1 MELREMEPNRR
12 NRISRSGLT
21 YVSILIFLFLIPFL
35 FKKFIVFV
43 TAYLVINMLLA
54 AATWAI
60 FHQTGQAL
68 FAIAVI
74 AGIGGYVSGILSE
87 VIGNTWITMLIA
99 VVVSGGIGMVLY
111 CIGSRVPGHIQFAVL
126 NLTLIWV
133 FNYFIVALAPITKGP
148 DGLSVSYFWPKWL
161 FGDIR
166 YRYWAVLL
174 IASACIFLIKYI
186 MNSRTGKILTLIGRN
201 PVLAETVGINVK
213 KYTILSYLWFSP
225 IIGLGGALYT
235 HFVGYISPVPWSAD
249 FSVII
254 VFCSLIGGTGSILGP
269 LLGAILATGIP
280 ILFDATAEFRFG
292 IVGVLAIVIF
302 LVKPDGIVGWIDEM
316 RVKGLRTAGP

>member
-1 MELREMEPNRR
+1 MEANQRKRTVRTTM
-12 NRISRSGLT
+12 T
-21 YVSILIFLFLIPFL
+21 YILILAFLFLIPFL
-35 FKKFIVFV
+35 FKKFVVFV
-43 TAYLVINMLLA
+43 TAYLIINMLLA

-87 VIGNTWITMLIA
+87 TIGNTWLTMFIA
-99 VVVSGGIGMVLY
+99 MVLCCGVGIVFY
-111 CIGSRVPGHIQFAVL
+111 FIGSRVVGHIQFAVL
-126 NLTLIWV
+126 NLTFIWV

-148 DGLSVSYFWPKWL
+148 DGLSVSYFSPKWL
-161 FGDIR
+161 FSDIR
-166 YRYWAVLL
+166 YRYWLILL
-174 IASACIFLIKYI
+174 IGAACIFLIRYI
-186 MNSRTGKILTLIGRN
+186 MNSRTGQILSLIGRN

-213 KYTILSYLWFSP
+213 KYTILSYLYFSP

-235 HFVGYISPVPWSAD
+235 HLVGYISPVPWSAD

-254 VFCSLIGGTGSILGP
+254 VFCSLIGGTSSVFGP
-269 LLGAILATGIP
+269 ILGAILATGIP

-302 LVKPDGIVGWIDEM
+302 LVKPDGIVGWIDEIRM
-316 RVKGLRTAGP
+316 KRRLKATGP

>member
-1 MELREMEPNRR
+1 MGANQRSRINR
-12 NRISRSGLT
+12 STLT
-21 YVSILIFLFLIPFL
+21 YWSILIFLFLIPFL

-43 TAYLVINMLLA
+43 TAYLLINMLLA

-74 AGIGGYVSGILSE
+74 AGIGGYVSGILSGT
-87 VIGNTWITMLIA
+87 IGNTWVTMFIA
-99 VVVSGGIGMVLY
+99 VILSCGFGMMLY
-111 CIGSRVPGHIQFAVL
+111 FVGSRVPGHIQFAVL
-126 NLTLIWV
+126 NLTFIWV
-133 FNYFIVALAPITKGP
+133 FNYFIIALAPITKGP
-148 DGLSVSYFWPKWL
+148 DGLSVSYFSPKWL
-161 FGDIR
+161 FADMS

-174 IASACIFLIKYI
+174 IASSCIFLIKHI
-186 MNSRTGKILTLIGRN
+186 MDSRNGKILTLIGRN
-201 PVLAETVGINVK
+201 PLLAETVGINVK

-235 HFVGYISPVPWSAD
+235 HFVGYASPVPWSAD

-254 VFCSLIGGTGSILGP
+254 VFCSLIGGTSSIFGP
-269 LLGAILATGIP
+269 LLGAIIATGIP

-302 LVKPDGIVGWIDEM
+302 LVKPEGIVGWIEEM
-316 RVKGLRTAGP
+316 KMKRVRTTGP